1 MAISGRT
8 VIVTGASSGNGR
20 AIAVR
25 LANDGYRVVCADLRP
40 DTLPGG
46 YDERP
51 DVPTHQVIAGRGGQA
66 IFVQSDVTDVRQV
79 TDLVATTIATYGR
92 LDVMVN
98 NAGITASIGTIVEES
113 EADFDRTIA
122 VNLKGVWSGSKFAI
136 AQLLKQDVVDGCRGK
151 IINIASIGGLIGLE
165 GEPAYCASK
174 GGVVNLTRQL
184 AVDFAPKRINV
195 SAICPG
201 FVATAMGRPYLD
213 DPATNELLHAQSP
226 WPNLGAANDIANA
239 VAFLASEQANW
250 VTGAILTVDGGYTAR

>member
-1 MAISGRT
+1 M
-8 VIVTGASSGNGR
+8 IVTGASSGNGR
-20 AIAVR
+20 AIALR
-25 LANDGYRVVCADLRP
+25 FAGDGYSVVCTDLRP
-40 DTLPGG
+40 EPLPGG
-46 YDERP
+46 YEDEP
-51 DVPTHQVIAGRGGQA
+51 EVPTHEVIHRQGGRA
-66 IFVQSDVTDVRQV
+66 TFVQSDVTQAEQV
-79 TDLVATTIATYGR
+79 ADLVARTVLNYGR

-98 NAGITASIGTIVEES
+98 NAGITASIGTIVEET

-122 VNLKGVWSGSKFAI
+122 VNLKGVWLGSKFAI
-136 AQLLKQDVVDGCRGK
+136 AQFLKQEVVRGCRGK

-165 GEPAYCASK
+165 QEPAYCASK

-213 DPATNELLHAQSP
+213 DPATSELLHAQSP
-226 WPNLGAANDIANA
+226 WPNLGVAGDIANS

-250 VTGAILTVDGGYTAR
+250 VTGAIFTVDGGFTAR